1 MDNTQTAEATLVEK
15 QRRNAVERW
24 KANPERI
31 EMRMITVDELPTILE
46 IARLGLAMCFDEI
59 ATELDLPD
67 EELKQIQNDILNT
80 LNGEAND

>member
-1 MDNTQTAEATLVEK
+1 MDNTPNTEAILVEK

-24 KANPERI
+24 KANPERT

-46 IARLGLAMCFDEI
+46 IARLGLAMSFDEI
-59 ATELDLPD
+59 ATELDLSD

-80 LNGEAND
+80 LNGEAK